1 MVKHMSTATEMVA
14 LYLDAEKAILKGQ
27 TMEINGRR
35 LTRANLAEV
44 VTERAKWERR
54 VTSENNRGRGHAL
67 ASFYD

>member
-1 MVKHMSTATEMVA
+1 MSTATEMVA
-14 LYLDAEKAILKGQ
+14 LYLEAEKAILKGQ

-44 VTERAKWERR
+44 VAEREKWERR
-54 VTSENNRGRGHAL
+54 VTSEKNKGRGHAL